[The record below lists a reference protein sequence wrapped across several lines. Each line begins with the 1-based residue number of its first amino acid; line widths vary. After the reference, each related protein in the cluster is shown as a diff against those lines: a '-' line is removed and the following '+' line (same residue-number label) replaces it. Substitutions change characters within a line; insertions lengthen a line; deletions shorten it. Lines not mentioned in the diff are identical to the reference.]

1 MDNSAAFDHIV
12 RSAGQK
18 VSPSHRLP
26 SRMIRRRQTIRGNEP
41 PGGTM
46 TSANQPHYEDS
57 PPVTVQ
63 SAPTM
68 PTAASAQYCSSS
80 HNALRTLGFALL
92 AAGTVSALAAIACYM
107 YLNRGVYNP
116 ADAILLLVEGVAALA
131 CVPLLAAGVVTSVVA
146 WKKRDK

>member
-1 MDNSAAFDHIV
+1 
-12 RSAGQK
+12 
-18 VSPSHRLP
+18 
-26 SRMIRRRQTIRGNEP
+26 
-41 PGGTM
+41 M

-92 AAGTVSALAAIACYM
+92 AAG
-107 YLNRGVYNP
+107 
-116 ADAILLLVEGVAALA
+116 
-131 CVPLLAAGVVTSVVA
+131 VVTSVVA

>member
-1 MDNSAAFDHIV
+1 
-12 RSAGQK
+12 
-18 VSPSHRLP
+18 
-26 SRMIRRRQTIRGNEP
+26 
-41 PGGTM
+41 M

-57 PPVTVQ
+57 PPITVQ

-68 PTAASAQYCSSS
+68 PTAASAQSSYSS
-80 HNALRTLGFALL
+80 HDALRTLGYALL
-92 AAGTVSALAAIACYM
+92 AAGTVAALAAIAGYM

>member
-1 MDNSAAFDHIV
+1 
-12 RSAGQK
+12 
-18 VSPSHRLP
+18 
-26 SRMIRRRQTIRGNEP
+26 
-41 PGGTM
+41 M

-80 HNALRTLGFALL
+80 HNALRTLGFAL
-92 AAGTVSALAAIACYM
+92 LAAIACYM

>member
-1 MDNSAAFDHIV
+1 
-12 RSAGQK
+12 
-18 VSPSHRLP
+18 
-26 SRMIRRRQTIRGNEP
+26 
-41 PGGTM
+41 M

-57 PPVTVQ
+57 PPITVQ

-68 PTAASAQYCSSS
+68 PTAASAQSCSSS
-80 HNALRTLGFALL
+80 HDALRTLGFALL
-92 AAGTVSALAAIACYM
+92 AAGTVSELAAIACYM

>member
-1 MDNSAAFDHIV
+1 
-12 RSAGQK
+12 
-18 VSPSHRLP
+18 
-26 SRMIRRRQTIRGNEP
+26 
-41 PGGTM
+41 M

-146 WKKRDK
+146 WKNTISKNSGGANWRWTTPSRYATAPRQRGRQ

>member
-1 MDNSAAFDHIV
+1 
-12 RSAGQK
+12 
-18 VSPSHRLP
+18 
-26 SRMIRRRQTIRGNEP
+26 
-41 PGGTM
+41 M

-80 HNALRTLGFALL
+80 HDALRTLGFA
-92 AAGTVSALAAIACYM
+92 
-107 YLNRGVYNP
+107 
-116 ADAILLLVEGVAALA
+116 
-131 CVPLLAAGVVTSVVA
+131 LLAAGVVTSVVA

>member
-1 MDNSAAFDHIV
+1 
-12 RSAGQK
+12 
-18 VSPSHRLP
+18 
-26 SRMIRRRQTIRGNEP
+26 
-41 PGGTM
+41 M

-68 PTAASAQYCSSS
+68 PTATSAQYCSSS

-116 ADAILLLVEGVAALA
+116 ADAILLLVGRRRGVGLRT
-131 CVPLLAAGVVTSVVA
+131 AAGGRRGHFRRCMEET
-146 WKKRDK
+146 R

>member
-1 MDNSAAFDHIV
+1 
-12 RSAGQK
+12 
-18 VSPSHRLP
+18 
-26 SRMIRRRQTIRGNEP
+26 
-41 PGGTM
+41 M

-63 SAPTM
+63 SAPPM

-146 WKKRDK
+146 RKKRDKIRTAGARIGVGPPPVATRQPPRQRGRQ

>member
-1 MDNSAAFDHIV
+1 
-12 RSAGQK
+12 
-18 VSPSHRLP
+18 
-26 SRMIRRRQTIRGNEP
+26 
-41 PGGTM
+41 M

-68 PTAASAQYCSSS
+68 PTAVSAQYCSSS

-92 AAGTVSALAAIACYM
+92 AAGTVSAIACYM

>member
-1 MDNSAAFDHIV
+1 
-12 RSAGQK
+12 
-18 VSPSHRLP
+18 
-26 SRMIRRRQTIRGNEP
+26 
-41 PGGTM
+41 M

-57 PPVTVQ
+57 PPITVQ
-63 SAPTM
+63 SA
-68 PTAASAQYCSSS
+68 AQSCSSS
-80 HNALRTLGFALL
+80 HDALRTLGFALL

>member
-1 MDNSAAFDHIV
+1 
-12 RSAGQK
+12 
-18 VSPSHRLP
+18 
-26 SRMIRRRQTIRGNEP
+26 
-41 PGGTM
+41 M

-57 PPVTVQ
+57 PPITVQ

-68 PTAASAQYCSSS
+68 PTAASAQSCSSS
-80 HNALRTLGFALL
+80 HDALRTLGFALL
-92 AAGTVSALAAIACYM
+92 AAGTVSAAIACYM

>member
-1 MDNSAAFDHIV
+1 
-12 RSAGQK
+12 
-18 VSPSHRLP
+18 
-26 SRMIRRRQTIRGNEP
+26 
-41 PGGTM
+41 M

-68 PTAASAQYCSSS
+68 PTAASAQYRSSS
-80 HNALRTLGFALL
+80 HNALRTRGFALL

-116 ADAILLLVEGVAALA
+116 VDAILLLVEGVAALA

>member
-1 MDNSAAFDHIV
+1 
-12 RSAGQK
+12 
-18 VSPSHRLP
+18 
-26 SRMIRRRQTIRGNEP
+26 
-41 PGGTM
+41 M

-80 HNALRTLGFALL
+80 HDALRTLGFALL

-116 ADAILLLVEGVAALA
+116 ADAILLLSADGDAYFSRLTKNKEGRVGNAGLEFDKTLQRFTCAA
-131 CVPLLAAGVVTSVVA
+131 T
-146 WKKRDK
+146 

>member
-1 MDNSAAFDHIV
+1 
-12 RSAGQK
+12 
-18 VSPSHRLP
+18 
-26 SRMIRRRQTIRGNEP
+26 
-41 PGGTM
+41 M

-116 ADAILLLVEGVAALA
+116 ILLLVEGVAALA

>member
-1 MDNSAAFDHIV
+1 
-12 RSAGQK
+12 
-18 VSPSHRLP
+18 
-26 SRMIRRRQTIRGNEP
+26 
-41 PGGTM
+41 M

-80 HNALRTLGFALL
+80 HDALRTLGFALL

-131 CVPLLAAGVVTSVVA
+131 AYRCWRPA
-146 WKKRDK
+146 WSLPSSHGRNAISKNSGGANWRWTTPQSLRDSPRQRGRQ

>member
-1 MDNSAAFDHIV
+1 
-12 RSAGQK
+12 
-18 VSPSHRLP
+18 
-26 SRMIRRRQTIRGNEP
+26 
-41 PGGTM
+41 M

-63 SAPTM
+63 SAPPM

-116 ADAILLLVEGVAALA
+116 ADAFLLLVEGVAALA

>member
-1 MDNSAAFDHIV
+1 
-12 RSAGQK
+12 
-18 VSPSHRLP
+18 
-26 SRMIRRRQTIRGNEP
+26 
-41 PGGTM
+41 M

-107 YLNRGVYNP
+107 YLNRGVTIPQTPSYCWLKASRRWP
-116 ADAILLLVEGVAALA
+116 AYRCWRPAWSLPSLHGRNAISKNSGGANWRWTTPSRYATA
-131 CVPLLAAGVVTSVVA
+131 PRQRG
-146 WKKRDK
+146 RQ

>member
-1 MDNSAAFDHIV
+1 
-12 RSAGQK
+12 
-18 VSPSHRLP
+18 
-26 SRMIRRRQTIRGNEP
+26 MIRRRQTIRGNEP
-41 PGGTM
+41 PGGTT

>member
-1 MDNSAAFDHIV
+1 
-12 RSAGQK
+12 
-18 VSPSHRLP
+18 
-26 SRMIRRRQTIRGNEP
+26 
-41 PGGTM
+41 M

-68 PTAASAQYCSSS
+68 PTATSAQYCSSS

-92 AAGTVSALAAIACYM
+92 AAG
-107 YLNRGVYNP
+107 
-116 ADAILLLVEGVAALA
+116 
-131 CVPLLAAGVVTSVVA
+131 VVTSVVA

>member
-1 MDNSAAFDHIV
+1 
-12 RSAGQK
+12 
-18 VSPSHRLP
+18 
-26 SRMIRRRQTIRGNEP
+26 
-41 PGGTM
+41 M

-68 PTAASAQYCSSS
+68 PTAASAQYRSSS

-92 AAGTVSALAAIACYM
+92 ASGTVSALAAIACYM

-116 ADAILLLVEGVAALA
+116 VDAILLLVEGVAALA

>member
-1 MDNSAAFDHIV
+1 
-12 RSAGQK
+12 
-18 VSPSHRLP
+18 
-26 SRMIRRRQTIRGNEP
+26 
-41 PGGTM
+41 M

-131 CVPLLAAGVVTSVVA
+131 CVPLVTSVVA

>member
-1 MDNSAAFDHIV
+1 
-12 RSAGQK
+12 
-18 VSPSHRLP
+18 
-26 SRMIRRRQTIRGNEP
+26 
-41 PGGTM
+41 M

-57 PPVTVQ
+57 PPITVQ

-68 PTAASAQYCSSS
+68 PTAASAQSCSSS
-80 HNALRTLGFALL
+80 HDALRTLGFALL

-146 WKKRDK
+146 WKKRDKSEQRGRELALDHPSRYATAPPRQRGRQ